1 MYAFSILAN
10 KSNFL
15 LNELEKKIITL
26 QEKENE
32 VRNSFPDDVS
42 DLLKK
47 YKQTIENN
55 DITNEKLNIDEEKN
69 ILNSML
75 NLNINKK

>member
-1 MYAFSILAN
+1 MN
-10 KSNFL
+10 QK
-15 LNELEKKIITL
+15 KKIITL

-75 NLNINKK
+75 NLNIN